1 MYKQSPKVRNESSST
16 SWRQRPTP
24 PSSPHNILFFKLR
37 PCLSLGEP
45 QFGGHGRDRSIKF
58 FVFIASSSQFQYL
71 YYMFPQTNKK
81 YQKQKY
87 FSIGIFLVQGLMM
100 KYNYWREKKNIENL
114 QPRLSKNSQTTC
126 EISWNIRQDFW
137 HVSHLSPQ
145 LIIMSGI
152 HIVIVQVHTRNLG
165 LHLFFC
171 QNFGIHIVSFKSS
184 RGLLSSTQFRK

>member
-152 HIVIVQVHTRNLG
+152 HIVIVQVHTRDLG
-165 LHLFFC
+165 LHLFFVK
-171 QNFGIHIVSFKSS
+171 ILAYI
-184 RGLLSSTQFRK
+184 